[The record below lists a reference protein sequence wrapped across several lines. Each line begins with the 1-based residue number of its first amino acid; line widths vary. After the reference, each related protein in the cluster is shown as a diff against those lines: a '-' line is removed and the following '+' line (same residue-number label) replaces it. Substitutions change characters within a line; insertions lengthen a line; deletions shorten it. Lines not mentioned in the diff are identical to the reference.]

1 LYPEKYVDYVVTSGV
16 KLEHWCKDELYE
28 KYAIDLIKK
37 EDVTTALERSITT
50 MTEWAQENP
59 PAVWNHYFNLI
70 STNRAAY
77 HIKDGKMSPWLVLNS
92 VSGKK
97 MLDSFNEEQ
106 LKMIYHIMDPEHWSL
121 KFKRNKKDIEL
132 VKQVVNESKL

>member
-1 LYPEKYVDYVVTSGV
+1 
-16 KLEHWCKDELYE
+16 
-28 KYAIDLIKK
+28 
-37 EDVTTALERSITT
+37 
-50 MTEWAQENP
+50 
-59 PAVWNHYFNLI
+59 
-70 STNRAAY
+70 
-77 HIKDGKMSPWLVLNS
+77 
-92 VSGKK
+92 